1 MRRSSIFLLLGAV
14 LLGLLAVLAARMV
27 MNKGPAAAPEAEAP
41 KTFVV
46 VAAKPLKFGDKL
58 TPDMLK
64 TQPWPGA
71 LPADAFGKTPDA
83 VGDGNRT
90 ALRDI
95 NEGEVILATAVTG
108 GAGRLASS
116 TLLGPEMRAVS
127 LPVSETSGAGGF
139 LAPGDRVDVFLT
151 RTFNDQA
158 FAGVVVQGARVLA
171 VGQVSDTSTSEPTI
185 VKSATIEVTPA
196 EAQKI
201 ALAQA
206 VGTLQVALRAT
217 GDESRVPLQ
226 TVNAFDTFNM
236 RPPPE
241 ANAGAAASAPAAAAA
256 RSGGTAPAQ
265 PRPIPGGTEVRIV
278 RGTETSVY
286 QVPK

>member
-1 MRRSSIFLLLGAV
+1 MRRSSILLLLGAV
-14 LLGLLAVLAARMV
+14 LLGLLAVMAARM
-27 MNKGPAAAPEAEAP
+27 MMSSSGKQAADVEAP
-41 KTFVV
+41 KTYVI

-58 TPDMLK
+58 APALLK
-64 TQPWPGA
+64 AQPWPGT
-71 LPADAFGKTPDA
+71 LPDNAYANATDV

-95 NEGEVILATAVTG
+95 KEGEVILATAITG

-116 TLLGPEMRAVS
+116 TLLGPDMRAVS

-139 LAPGDRVDVFLT
+139 LAPGDRVDVLLT
-151 RTFNDQA
+151 RKFDDDVA
-158 FAGVVVQGARVLA
+158 YAGLVVQGARVLA
-171 VGQVSDTSTSEPTI
+171 VGQTSDTSTSEPTI
-185 VKSATIEVTPA
+185 VKSATVEVTPA

-201 ALAQA
+201 ALAQT
-206 VGTLQVALRAT
+206 VGDIHLALRAT

-226 TVNAFDTFNM
+226 TVSAVDSFGM
-236 RPPPE
+236 RAPPK
-241 ANAGAAASAPAAAAA
+241 NTGGGDGGASAASRAAAAP
-256 RSGGTAPAQ
+256 AP
-265 PRPIPGGTEVRIV
+265 RLMPGGTEVRVV

>member
-27 MNKGPAAAPEAEAP
+27 MNKNQAGSQQAEAP

-46 VAAKPLKFGDKL
+46 VASKPLKFGDKL

-71 LPADAFGKTPDA
+71 LPADAYGKAQDA

-95 NEGEVILATAVTG
+95 KEGEVILATAVTG

-116 TLLGPEMRAVS
+116 TLLGPEMRAISV
-127 LPVSETSGAGGF
+127 PVTEISGAGGF
-139 LAPGDRVDVFLT
+139 LAPGDRVDVFVT
-151 RTFNDQA
+151 RTFDEGA
-158 FAGVVVQGARVLA
+158 AYTSTVVQGARVLA
-171 VGQVSDTSTSEPTI
+171 VGQVDDTSTSEPTI

-196 EAQKI
+196 EAQKV
-201 ALAQA
+201 ALAQS
-206 VGTLQVALRAT
+206 VGTVHLALRAT

-226 TVNAFDTFNM
+226 TASAFEALGM
-236 RPPPE
+236 RPP
-241 ANAGAAASAPAAAAA
+241 AKSDAGAAAPA
-256 RSGGTAPAQ
+256 GPAQ
-265 PRPIPGGTEVRIV
+265 AGAGGAPRPRPVPGGTEVRIV

-286 QVPK
+286 QVPR

>member
-27 MNKGPAAAPEAEAP
+27 MNKGQAASPQAEAP
-41 KTFVV
+41 KTYVV
-46 VAAKPLKFGDKL
+46 VASKPLKFGDKL
-58 TPDMLK
+58 EPGSLK

-71 LPADAFGKTPDA
+71 LPADAYAKTPDA

-95 NEGEVILATAVTG
+95 NEGEVILATAITG

-127 LPVSETSGAGGF
+127 LPVTETSGAGGF

-151 RTFNDQA
+151 RVFDDQA
-158 FAGVVVQGARVLA
+158 YAGVVVQGARVLA
-171 VGQVSDTSTSEPTI
+171 IGQVSDTSTSEPTI

-226 TVNAFDTFNM
+226 TVNAFDTFSM
-236 RPPPE
+236 RPPVDT
-241 ANAGAAASAPAAAAA
+241 NSGGATAPAAAAA
-256 RSGGTAPAQ
+256 RSGGTAPTQ

>member
-27 MNKGPAAAPEAEAP
+27 MTKGNAGAQAEAP

-46 VAAKPLKFGDKL
+46 VAAKPLKFGDKIA
-58 TPDMLK
+58 PDALK
-64 TQPWPGA
+64 AQPWPGA
-71 LPADAFGKTPDA
+71 LPADAYANPRDA

-95 NEGEVILATAVTG
+95 KEGELILGTAITG

-116 TLLGPEMRAVS
+116 TLLSPEMRAVS
-127 LPVSETSGAGGF
+127 LPVTETSGAGGF

-151 RTFNDQA
+151 RTFDNDVA
-158 FAGVVVQGARVLA
+158 YAGVVVQGARVLA
-171 VGQVSDTSTSEPTI
+171 VGQTSDTSTSEPTV

-196 EAQKI
+196 EAQRI
-201 ALAQA
+201 ALGQA
-206 VGTLQVALRAT
+206 IGSLHLALRPT

-226 TVNAFDTFNM
+226 T
-236 RPPPE
+236 
-241 ANAGAAASAPAAAAA
+241 ASAIDLFGMRGPVQN
-256 RSGGTAPAQ
+256 SGGGDARPTATQASSRDAA
-265 PRPIPGGTEVRIV
+265 PRPRPVPGGTEVRVV

-286 QVPK
+286 QVPR

>member
-27 MNKGPAAAPEAEAP
+27 MNRGESAPQAEAP
-41 KTFVV
+41 KTYAV

-71 LPADAFGKTPDA
+71 LPADAYGKTQDA

-90 ALRDI
+90 ALREI
-95 NEGEVILATAVTG
+95 GEGEVILATAITG

-116 TLLGPEMRAVS
+116 TLLGPEMRAISV
-127 LPVSETSGAGGF
+127 PVSETSGAGGF
-139 LAPGDRVDVFLT
+139 LAPGDRVDLFVT
-151 RTFNDQA
+151 RTFDEGA
-158 FAGVVVQGARVLA
+158 AYTSTVVQGARVLA
-171 VGQVSDTSTSEPTI
+171 VGQVDDTSTSEPTI

-196 EAQKI
+196 EAQKV

-206 VGTLQVALRAT
+206 VGTVHLALRAT

-226 TVNAFDTFNM
+226 TASAFEALGM
-236 RPPPE
+236 RPPATADSGASGP
-241 ANAGAAASAPAAAAA
+241 AQAGAPGA
-256 RSGGTAPAQ
+256 
-265 PRPIPGGTEVRIV
+265 PRPRPVRGGAEVRIV
-278 RGTETSVY
+278 SGTETSVY
-286 QVPK
+286 QVPR

>member
-27 MNKGPAAAPEAEAP
+27 MNKGQSAPQAEAP
-41 KTFVV
+41 KTYVV
-46 VAAKPLKFGDKL
+46 VASKPLKFGDKL
-58 TPDMLK
+58 EPGTLK
-64 TQPWPGA
+64 KQPWPGA
-71 LPADAFGKTPDA
+71 LPADAYAKTQDA

-127 LPVSETSGAGGF
+127 LPVTETSGAGGF

-151 RTFNDQA
+151 RTFDDQA
-158 FAGVVVQGARVLA
+158 YSGIVVQGARVLA
-171 VGQVSDTSTSEPTI
+171 VGQTSDTSTSEPAI

-201 ALAQA
+201 TLAQTF
-206 VGTLQVALRAT
+206 GTLHLALRAT

-226 TVNAFDTFNM
+226 TANAFDTFGM
-236 RPPPE
+236 RPPAE
-241 ANAGAAASAPAAAAA
+241 SGGGSAPASAQSAPRAG
-256 RSGGTAPAQ
+256 SGGSAPTQ
-265 PRPIPGGTEVRIV
+265 PRPSPGGTEVRIV

>member
-27 MNKGPAAAPEAEAP
+27 MNKDQAAPQAEAP
-41 KTFVV
+41 KTYVV
-46 VAAKPLKFGDKL
+46 VASQALKFGDKL
-58 TPDMLK
+58 APNMLT

-71 LPADAFGKTPDA
+71 LPADAYGKTQDA

-95 NEGEVILATAVTG
+95 KEGEVILATAVTG

-127 LPVSETSGAGGF
+127 IPVTETSGAGGF
-139 LAPGDRVDVFLT
+139 LAPGDRVDVFMT
-151 RTFNDQA
+151 RNFDDEKQA
-158 FAGVVVQGARVLA
+158 YAGVVVQGVRVLA
-171 VGQVSDTSTSEPTI
+171 IGQISDTSTSEPTI

-206 VGTLQVALRAT
+206 VGTLQLALRAT
-217 GDESRVPLQ
+217 GDESRVPLA
-226 TVNAFDTFNM
+226 TANAFDTFGM
-236 RPPPE
+236 RPAPDR
-241 ANAGAAASAPAAAAA
+241 GASASATPAP
-256 RSGGTAPAQ
+256 STPGVGGSTPAQ
-265 PRPIPGGTEVRIV
+265 PRLYPGGTEVRIV

>member
-27 MNKGPAAAPEAEAP
+27 MTKGQSGTPQAEAP
-41 KTFVV
+41 KTYVV
-46 VAAKPLKFGDKL
+46 VASKPLKFGDKL

-64 TQPWPGA
+64 MQPWPGA
-71 LPADAFGKTPDA
+71 LPADAYGKTQDA

-90 ALRDI
+90 ALREI
-95 NEGEVILATAVTG
+95 KEGEVILATAVTG

-127 LPVSETSGAGGF
+127 VPVTEASGAGGF
-139 LAPGDRVDVFLT
+139 LAPGDRVDVFVT
-151 RTFNDQA
+151 RTFDEGA
-158 FAGVVVQGARVLA
+158 AYTSAVVQGARVLA
-171 VGQVSDTSTSEPTI
+171 VGQSTDTSTIEPTV

-196 EAQKI
+196 EAQKV
-201 ALAQA
+201 ALAQI
-206 VGTLQVALRAT
+206 VGTVHLALRAT

-226 TVNAFDTFNM
+226 TASAFEVLNM
-236 RPPPE
+236 RPPAKGE
-241 ANAGAAASAPAAAAA
+241 AAAAA
-256 RSGGTAPAQ
+256 PAGPAQ
-265 PRPIPGGTEVRIV
+265 GAGAPRPRPIPGGTEVRIV

-286 QVPK
+286 QVPR